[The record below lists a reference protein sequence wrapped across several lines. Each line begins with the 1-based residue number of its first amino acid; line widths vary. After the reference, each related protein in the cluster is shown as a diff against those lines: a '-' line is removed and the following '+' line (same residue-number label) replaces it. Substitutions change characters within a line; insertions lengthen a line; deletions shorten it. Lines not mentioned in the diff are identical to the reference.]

1 MRGVKRRAVRVFMG
15 VFAVGLLLGA
25 WAFIVEPSRL
35 VTTEATLALPS
46 WPATLSGFKVALVS
60 DLHIGA
66 PFVDATTIAAVRAR
80 VDAWNP
86 DVILIAGDVL
96 VGHEPGAKA
105 VAPVDA
111 AAMLRGWTAPSGV
124 WAVLG
129 NHDWWLDG
137 EGTTRALEAGGIRV
151 LENESVALDTPRGRV
166 WLAGLADA
174 WTRKTDAARALS
186 FVTDGAPVLAF
197 THNPDVFPTMP
208 ARFSIVFAGHT
219 HGGQVR
225 LPLIGRP
232 VVPSEYGQRYAAGL
246 KVEDGRRLFVTTGI
260 GTSVLPVRF
269 GVPPEV
275 ALLTLV
281 PAE

>member
-1 MRGVKRRAVRVFMG
+1 MRKQRLVRAGIGVLTI
-15 VFAVGLLLGA
+15 GLLLAA
-25 WAFIVEPSRL
+25 WAFVIEPSRL
-35 VTTEATLALPS
+35 VATQETLALPG

-66 PFVDATTIAAVRAR
+66 PFVDADAIAAVRAR
-80 VDAWNP
+80 IDAWRP
-86 DVILIAGDVL
+86 DLILIAGDVL

-105 VAPVDA
+105 VTPGDA
-111 AAMLRGWTAPSGV
+111 AAMLRGWTSPNGV
-124 WAVLG
+124 WAVLR

-137 EGTTRALEAGGIRV
+137 EGTTRALEAVDVRV
-151 LENESVALDTPRGRV
+151 LENEARPIDTPRGRV

-174 WTRKTDAARALS
+174 WTRKTDATRALS
-186 FVTDGAPVLAF
+186 FVTDDAPVLAF

-208 ARFSIVFAGHT
+208 RRFVIVLAGHT
-219 HGGQVR
+219 HGGQVK
-225 LPLIGRP
+225 LPLVGRP
-232 VVPSEYGQRYAAGL
+232 IVPSEYGQRYAAGL
-246 KVEDGRRLFVTTGI
+246 KVEEGRRLFVTTGV

-275 ALLTLV
+275 ALLTLI